1 MPSRNQKSKSRQ
13 KKNYIKVQL
22 NNVDTKL
29 KVNRRKISN
38 NASLSLCSNEIS
50 NNTSLRNPFKKSA
63 LNDSK
68 KIKIR
73 LNKNILNN
81 NENTINN
88 LNPSSPYLNT
98 KNNFSSQNSRLLS
111 NFDINKDKNKSK
123 SKNNRIK
130 NNFYPQINHDVNQL
144 SKNKKTKK

>member
-130 NNFYPQINHDVNQL
+130 NNCYPQINHDVNQL